1 MRSKLIVVVSL
12 LLLISVVLSACGGA
26 TSAATAPATA
36 APMTEAKTDWS
47 TVKSAAEA
55 GGLDQLIA
63 AAKAEGKLSVIA
75 LPRDWC
81 NYGEMIDTFEQ
92 KYGLDVTELNPEAG
106 SADELEAIR
115 ANKESKGPQAP
126 DVVDVGVAYGP
137 TSKEEG
143 LLAPYKVQGWDSIAG
158 LKDPDGYWY
167 SDYGGVL
174 AFQVN
179 TDLVKKIPQ
188 DWADLLSSD
197 YQGQVAL
204 AGDPRAS
211 NQAVQTVQAAALANG
226 GAADD
231 AQPGLAYFK
240 QLNEAGNLLP
250 VIATSGTFA
259 KGETPITFAWDYLA
273 KAARD
278 NFKGNPGVEIVYPKS
293 GTLGGFYVQGISAY
307 APNPAAARLWQ
318 EFLYSDEGQ
327 QIWMKG
333 YCVPSRYSD
342 LVKRNAVSAELMAK
356 MPAKELLDAAV
367 FATVDQ
373 LSTVRETIKAEWDK
387 VVGVDVKQAP

>member
-1 MRSKLIVVVSL
+1 M
-12 LLLISVVLSACGGA
+12 
-26 TSAATAPATA
+26 
-36 APMTEAKTDWS
+36 
-47 TVKSAAEA
+47 
-55 GGLDQLIA
+55 
-63 AAKAEGKLSVIA
+63 
-75 LPRDWC
+75 
-81 NYGEMIDTFEQ
+81 
-92 KYGLDVTELNPEAG
+92 
-106 SADELEAIR
+106 
-115 ANKESKGPQAP
+115 
-126 DVVDVGVAYGP
+126 
-137 TSKEEG
+137 
-143 LLAPYKVQGWDSIAG
+143 
-158 LKDPDGYWY
+158 
-167 SDYGGVL
+167 
-174 AFQVN
+174 
-179 TDLVKKIPQ
+179 
-188 DWADLLSSD
+188 
-197 YQGQVAL
+197 
-204 AGDPRAS
+204 
-211 NQAVQTVQAAALANG
+211 
-226 GAADD
+226 
-231 AQPGLAYFK
+231 
-240 QLNEAGNLLP
+240 NEAGNLLP